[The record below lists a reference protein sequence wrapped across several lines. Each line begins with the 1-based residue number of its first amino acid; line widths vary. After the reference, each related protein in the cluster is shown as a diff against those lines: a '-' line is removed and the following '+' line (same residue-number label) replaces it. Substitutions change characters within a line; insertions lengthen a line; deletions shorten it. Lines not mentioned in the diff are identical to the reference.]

1 MPQYD
6 VEVRISNVNEPDALA
21 ARLFVEERLRA
32 AGFKDWRVVAVSPKG
47 RAAAGAATPAEV
59 PYPARRRGAYFGS
72 ALLVAAVLAWVL
84 WFLWVITG

>member
-6 VEVRISNVNEPDALA
+6 VEVRISDVNEPDALA

-32 AGFKDWRVVAVSPKG
+32 AGFKDWRVVAVSPKS
-47 RAAAGAATPAEV
+47 RAATLPAGAELRWQG
-59 PYPARRRGAYFGS
+59 RRSGTYVGS

-84 WFLWVITG
+84 WFLWVLTG